1 MKESIIN
8 PVWESGR
15 TYINIG
21 EAVYPQDGEKGE
33 GARLFSKIENNNN
46 TVLSSAYDLGSRSRK
61 YEHDRL
67 FAQIKIS
74 KEPLLEYVPSVK
86 NEQICMISLA
96 YFFLFVCVILIV
108 GLLPKFRSLSKFF
121 RKSQSS
127 LVNS

>member
-21 EAVYPQDGEKGE
+21 GAVYPQDGEKGE
-33 GARLFSKIENNNN
+33 AARLFSEIENDNN
-46 TVLSSAYDLGSRSRK
+46 TVLSSAYNSGSRSRK
-61 YEHDRL
+61 SEHDKL

-86 NEQICMISLA
+86 NEQIYMISLA
-96 YFFLFVCVILIV
+96 YFFLFVCIILLV

-121 RKSQSS
+121 RKNQSS
-127 LVNS
+127 LVNP